1 MYKYI
6 TLECSPFIGVSFSF
20 EADGRNKL
28 TLMTSGKVSSSV
40 SWAVGEKGIPLI
52 PQVSQQSTGI
62 PR

>member
-20 EADGRNKL
+20 EADGSNKL

-40 SWAVGEKGIPLI
+40 SWAVGGIPLI